1 MDRKELKDKVV
12 KALEI
17 DLPYFDRP
25 ETINSVE
32 DYVQNNP
39 HRPASVILCL
49 SCPQKED
56 QLKDLKL
63 LFTTRTDEM
72 PSHAGQISFPGG
84 KQKDEESI
92 IDCALRENF
101 EEVGIEKEKLEILG
115 HMPVMPSLI
124 SRYYITP
131 VISCFKEPLAVE
143 KFDYNPKEVREVF
156 LVRIGDL
163 VSEKV
168 FKVSD
173 REYKGIHYPLYEFLY
188 KDYRIWGLTAHLTA
202 NLLKRMGLL

>member
-1 MDRKELKDKVV
+1 MDKKDLKDKVAR
-12 KALEI
+12 ALEI
-17 DLPYFDRP
+17 DLPYFNKP
-25 ETINSVE
+25 ETLTSVK
-32 DYVQNNP
+32 DYVKNNP

-56 QLKDLKL
+56 QLEDLKL

-84 KQKDEESI
+84 RQQDEESI

-115 HMPVMPSLI
+115 SMPIMPSLI

-143 KFDYNPKEVREVF
+143 KFDYNPKEVSEVF
-156 LVRIGDL
+156 LVRLGDL

-168 FKVSD
+168 FQVSD
-173 REYKGIHYPLYEFLY
+173 REYKGIRYPLYEFLY
-188 KDYRIWGLTAHLTA
+188 EDYRIWGLTAHLTA
-202 NLLKRMGLL
+202 NFLKRMGLL

>member
-1 MDRKELKDKVV
+1 MDKKELKDKIV

-17 DLPYFDRP
+17 DLPYFDKP
-25 ETINSVE
+25 ETINSIK
-32 DYVQNNP
+32 DYVKSNP
-39 HRPASVILCL
+39 HKPASVILCL

-63 LFTTRTDEM
+63 LFTTRTDDM

-115 HMPVMPSLI
+115 SMPVMPSLI
-124 SRYYITP
+124 SRFYITP
-131 VISCFKEPLAVE
+131 VISCFKEPLVVE

-156 LVRIGDL
+156 LVRIGGMW
-163 VSEKV
+163 SSGTV
-168 FKVSD
+168 F
-173 REYKGIHYPLYEFLY
+173 P
-188 KDYRIWGLTAHLTA
+188 
-202 NLLKRMGLL
+202 